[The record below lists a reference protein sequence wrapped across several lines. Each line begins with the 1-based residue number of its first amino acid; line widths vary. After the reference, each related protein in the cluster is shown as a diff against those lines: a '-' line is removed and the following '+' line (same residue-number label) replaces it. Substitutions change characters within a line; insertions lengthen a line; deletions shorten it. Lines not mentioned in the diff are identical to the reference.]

1 MLPSATPLAQCFIEL
16 LREMAANRGFFKDK
30 CRDNLAVS

>member
-16 LREMAANRGFFKDK
+16 LRETTANRGFFKDRS
-30 CRDNLAVS
+30 RDNLAVS